1 MTLPEAARDLGVA
14 RSTLYA
20 QIALGKLRATK
31 TGRDWSISIEEV
43 IETALAGWEAEQ

>member
-43 IETALAGWEAEQ
+43 ARYRAEHLRSAK